1 MLNILKDF
9 CSKHEKRFQLA
20 TWATRMLTLGI
31 IPFVVSV
38 ALNVLYIVDC
48 NRNENFDNPDSQIE
62 DQSDTEKCFY
72 ILYNIAILT
81 LNLACVMLSLFLCIP
96 FNIN

>member
-1 MLNILKDF
+1 
-9 CSKHEKRFQLA
+9 
-20 TWATRMLTLGI
+20 MLTIGI

-48 NRNENFDNPDSQIE
+48 NRNESADSMENQIE
-62 DQSDTEKCFY
+62 DQSDLEKCFY

-81 LNLACVMLSLFLCIP
+81 LNLACVILSLFLCVP
-96 FNIN
+96 FNLN